1 MAKFYESI
9 SPEITDF
16 IQKQKIFFTGTA
28 AKSGRVNVSPKGM
41 DTFRVLSPKQVAWL
55 NLTGSGNETA
65 AHLKELNRITVMFCA
80 FEGNPMI
87 LRLFGTGRTI
97 HQRDAE
103 WQEYYSLFP
112 KDNGARNIFIVDISS
127 VQTSCGF
134 AVPYMEYK
142 EDRPILKDWADTK
155 GKAGIETYWREK
167 NMVSIDG
174 FPTGIFQ

>member
-1 MAKFYESI
+1 
-9 SPEITDF
+9 
-16 IQKQKIFFTGTA
+16 
-28 AKSGRVNVSPKGM
+28 
-41 DTFRVLSPKQVAWL
+41 
-55 NLTGSGNETA
+55 
-65 AHLKELNRITVMFCA
+65 MFCA